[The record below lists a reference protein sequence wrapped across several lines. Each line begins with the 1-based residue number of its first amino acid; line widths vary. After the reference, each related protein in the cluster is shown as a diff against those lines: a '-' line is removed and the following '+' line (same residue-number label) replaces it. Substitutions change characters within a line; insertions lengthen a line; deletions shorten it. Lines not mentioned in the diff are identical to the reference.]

1 MSPLA
6 SGAPAVPAGE
16 PAPVLCANCGAPV
29 PGHYCSN
36 CGQRVEHAI
45 HSLWHFLGEVTEDL
59 THADSRL
66 WRTLTALLLKPGYL
80 TCEFLAG
87 RRMKYLPPL
96 RLYLVMSV
104 LFFLIAAFNDD
115 HTIRLVNSEGDNIAL
130 ESTSSLS
137 PQERQDLR
145 QRAEKVCANLRYG
158 GPWQERVRTALRTG
172 CHNAVEDDGRSLREA
187 FMHNLPRAGFLMAPI
202 LAVVMKPLYRRQ
214 RRYYVEHL
222 LFLLHNH
229 AFAFLWFGLFVI
241 VAAAI
246 PNDAVVGPLAVLAGL
261 YVIFYKFRAMRRV
274 YGGAIAPTLG
284 KLTVLSLAYLVT
296 AGFVLIATGLYSV
309 LVQ

>member
-1 MSPLA
+1 MP
-6 SGAPAVPAGE
+6 
-16 PAPVLCANCGAPV
+16 CANCGASV
-29 PGHYCSN
+29 SGHYCSN
-36 CGQRVEHAI
+36 CGQRVKHAV
-45 HSLWHFLGEVTEDL
+45 HSLWHFLSEVTEDL

-66 WRTLTALLLKPGYL
+66 WRTLTALLFKPGYL

-87 RRMKYLPPL
+87 RRVKYLPPL

-104 LFFLIAAFNDD
+104 LFFLIAALNNDD
-115 HTIRLVNSEGDNIAL
+115 TILLVGSESDPIAL
-130 ESTSSLS
+130 KSTSQS
-137 PQERQDLR
+137 PQDREASH
-145 QRAEKVCANLRYG
+145 QRAEKVCANLHYG
-158 GPWQERVRTALRTG
+158 GPWQARVRTALRTG
-172 CHNAVEDDGRSLREA
+172 CHNAVQDDGRALREA

-202 LAVVMKPLYRRQ
+202 LAVVMKPLYRRP

-241 VAAAI
+241 IAAAI
-246 PNDAVVGPLAVLAGL
+246 PNDAVVGPLALLAGL
-261 YVIFYKFRAMRRV
+261 YVIFYKYRAMRRV
-274 YGGAIAPTLG
+274 YGEAIAPTLG

-296 AGFVLIATGLYSV
+296 AAFVLLATGLYSV

>member
-1 MSPLA
+1 
-6 SGAPAVPAGE
+6 
-16 PAPVLCANCGAPV
+16 
-29 PGHYCSN
+29 
-36 CGQRVEHAI
+36 
-45 HSLWHFLGEVTEDL
+45 
-59 THADSRL
+59 
-66 WRTLTALLLKPGYL
+66 LLFKPGYL

-87 RRMKYLPPL
+87 RRVKYLPPL

-104 LFFLIAAFNDD
+104 LFFLIAALNNS
-115 HTIRLVNSEGDNIAL
+115 HTVLLVHSASGDIPFDSA
-130 ESTSSLS
+130 SKS
-137 PQERQDLR
+137 PQAREDAR

-158 GPWQERVRTALRTG
+158 GPWQERVQTALRTG

-202 LAVVMKPLYRRQ
+202 LAGVMKPLYRRP

-229 AFAFLWFGLFVI
+229 AFAFLWFGMFVM

-246 PNDAVVGPLAVLAGL
+246 PNDAVVEPLALLAGL
-261 YVIFYKFRAMRRV
+261 YVIFYKYRAMRRV
-274 YGGAIAPTLG
+274 YGEAIATTLG
-284 KLTVLSLAYLVT
+284 KLTVLSLAYLIT
-296 AGFVLIATGLYSV
+296 AACVLVATGLYSV